1 MFPNEEDAS
10 RFMNSQTWEPVPVE
24 TDGQNLVGDMVYVTP
39 DMPTTFDF
47 NRHLDQA
54 TINIKN
60 IAGMADYQ
68 RGQVKNIR
76 TAAEANMVQASVQGR
91 MQVRT
96 RVLTKFVKRGF
107 DKALAVLQWAIS
119 NSETS
124 GVDMDMIARV
134 TQLDVDGSV
143 IAREIVENS
152 PQFRILPFSPLMED
166 KIVRREQ
173 LVALL
178 GQFAATPSNE
188 EVNWREITKEL
199 IEMFSVRPSILKD
212 DFEVEE
218 EIVAAG
224 EAAMAQQLQF
234 PPQ

>member
-1 MFPNEEDAS
+1 
-10 RFMNSQTWEPVPVE
+10 
-24 TDGQNLVGDMVYVTP
+24 
-39 DMPTTFDF
+39 
-47 NRHLDQA
+47 
-54 TINIKN
+54 
-60 IAGMADYQ
+60 MADYQ

-107 DKALAVLQWAIS
+107 DKALEVLRWAIT
-119 NSETS
+119 NTETS
-124 GVDMDMIARV
+124 GVDMEMITRQ
-134 TQLDVDGSV
+134 TQMDVSSDV
-143 IAREIVENS
+143 ISREIIENS

-178 GQFAATPSNE
+178 GQISATPSND
-188 EVNWREITKEL
+188 EVNWREITKE
-199 IEMFSVRPSILKD
+199 IIDMFSVRPSILKD
-212 DFEVEE
+212 DLEVEDE
-218 EIVAAG
+218 AVAAG
-224 EAAMAQQLQF
+224 EAALAQQLQF